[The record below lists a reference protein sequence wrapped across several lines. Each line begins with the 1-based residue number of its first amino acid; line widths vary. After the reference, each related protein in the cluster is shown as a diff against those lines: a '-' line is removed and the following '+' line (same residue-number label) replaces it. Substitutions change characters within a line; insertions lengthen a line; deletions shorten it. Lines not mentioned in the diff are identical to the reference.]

1 MAGHQD
7 LHAATLCYACEAHTI
22 CVFEPVV
29 NRPNMHPGDQWSP
42 TPKYVLRRACI
53 RRLARGFEPGRFV
66 EVGAGSG
73 GLTTDF
79 LNGGFEGV
87 CYDLG
92 ESTRTALRQRLA
104 AYGPRAQVTDRLAGL
119 SPDTFDY
126 LLAFEVLEHIE
137 DDFGAL
143 SAWTA
148 LLKPGGAC
156 LVSVPAHQR
165 KFGPDDTAVGHVRR
179 YERAQLAALLARCG
193 YVDIRICNYGF
204 PLGNLTRHAAN
215 LMRRIEGPE
224 QGGDAVAR
232 SIRSGVHQPAMTR
245 ALSIAFN
252 GVVLAPFVALQR
264 LFFSLDW
271 GDGYVATARKPVS

>member
-1 MAGHQD
+1 
-7 LHAATLCYACEAHTI
+7 
-22 CVFEPVV
+22 
-29 NRPNMHPGDQWSP
+29 MHPADQWSP

-53 RRLARGFEPGRFV
+53 RRLARELAPGRFV

-73 GLTTDF
+73 GLTADF
-79 LNGGFEGV
+79 LSRGFDGV

-92 ESTRTALRQRLA
+92 ESTRAALRQRLSI
-104 AYGPRAQVTDRLAGL
+104 YGARAQVADRLSELPPAG
-119 SPDTFDY
+119 FDY

-137 DDFGAL
+137 DDHGAL

-148 LLKPGGAC
+148 LLKPGGTC
-156 LVSVPAHQR
+156 LISVPAHQR

-179 YERAQLAALLARCG
+179 YERAQLEALLARCG
-193 YVDIRICNYGF
+193 YVDVRICNYGF
-204 PLGNLTRHAAN
+204 PLGNLTRQAAN
-215 LMRRIEGPE
+215 LMRKIEGPE

-232 SIRSGVHQPAMTR
+232 SIRSGVNQPAMTR

-252 GVVLAPFVALQR
+252 GVVLAPFVAAQR

-271 GDGYVATARKPVS
+271 GDGYVATARKRVP